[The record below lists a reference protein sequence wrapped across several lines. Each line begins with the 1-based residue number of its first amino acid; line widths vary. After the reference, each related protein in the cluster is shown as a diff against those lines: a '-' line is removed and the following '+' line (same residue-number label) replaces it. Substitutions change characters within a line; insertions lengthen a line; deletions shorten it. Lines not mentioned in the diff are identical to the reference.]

1 MTPIEFERRYAPAW
15 ERLETLL
22 GRLDGGNVKRDAG
35 APHGSRSA
43 DAIPPLYREV
53 CHHLA
58 LARDRG
64 YPSYLVVRLNGLVQ
78 RAHQVLYRP
87 RTRFWTLAWRFF
99 SLEFPALLRANRAFM
114 AASTAAFAL
123 PLVIM
128 GLLVYQLP
136 ELVYSLMPPG
146 AVAGMERMYNPAG
159 EIIGRQRPGDSDF
172 LMFGFYIRNNIG
184 VSFQCF
190 ASGLLLGVGSLFYL
204 VLNGLQIGA
213 VSGYLTQLGYGETFW
228 SFVCGHG
235 SFELTAIVISGGA
248 GLKMGF
254 ALLAPGPLTR
264 RAALVAAAREAAKI
278 MYGVVIMLVI
288 AAFIEAFWSSSRWIP
303 NEVKYGVAMFLW
315 ALVLYY
321 CIFQGRPR
329 GAAPVDVRA

>member
-1 MTPIEFERRYAPAW
+1 MTPVEFERRYAPTW
-15 ERLETLL
+15 DRLEALL
-22 GRLDGGNVKRDAG
+22 GGLDNQKARA
-35 APHGSRSA
+35 SA
-43 DAIPPLYREV
+43 AQWTAEAIPPLYREA

-64 YPSYLVVRLNGLVQ
+64 YPAYLVTRLNGLVQ
-78 RAHQVLYRP
+78 RTHQVLYRP
-87 RTRFWTLAWRFF
+87 RTRFWTLAWRYF
-99 SLEFPALLRANRAFM
+99 SLDLPALLRANSGFM
-114 AASTAAFAL
+114 LVAAAAFAL

-128 GLLVYQLP
+128 GLLVFLQA
-136 ELVYSLMPPG
+136 ELIYSLMPPG
-146 AVAGMERMYNPAG
+146 AVAEMERMYNPAG

-204 VLNGLQIGA
+204 VLNGLQIGG
-213 VSGYLTQLGYGETFW
+213 VSGYLTHLGYGETFW

-235 SFELTAIVISGGA
+235 SFELTAIVISGGC

-264 RAALVAAAREAAKI
+264 RAALVAAAREAARI
-278 MYGVVIMLVI
+278 MYGVVVMLVI

-303 NEVKYGVAMFLW
+303 NEVKYGMAALLW
-315 ALVLYY
+315 TLVLYY

-329 GAAPVDVRA
+329 GAAAVRA